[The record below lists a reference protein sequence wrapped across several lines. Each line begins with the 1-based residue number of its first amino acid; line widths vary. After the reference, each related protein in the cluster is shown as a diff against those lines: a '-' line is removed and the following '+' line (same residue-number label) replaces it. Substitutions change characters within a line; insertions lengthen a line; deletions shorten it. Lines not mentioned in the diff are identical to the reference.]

1 MPRNME
7 LKEAMKWI
15 SSEGVEVPGANT
27 SIKTAA
33 VRARL
38 NRTNAMV
45 EMRSL
50 IESTG
55 RDGPSYT
62 VTFMIH
68 DHGEIILRIVKKFR
82 TENSFIQFLETDKAV
97 KVSAS
102 GKKLALTVMNG
113 VDIRVP
119 VDGWKVVR

>member
-38 NRTNAMV
+38 NRTNAVV

>member
-1 MPRNME
+1 MPKNME

-45 EMRSL
+45 EMRSFV
-50 IESTG
+50 ESTD
-55 RDGPSYT
+55 RDSPSHM

-68 DHGEIILRIVKKFR
+68 DHGEIILRIVKKFH

-119 VDGWKVVR
+119 LDGWKVVR

>member
-15 SSEGVEVPGANT
+15 SSEGMEVPGANT

-38 NRTNAMV
+38 NRTNAVV